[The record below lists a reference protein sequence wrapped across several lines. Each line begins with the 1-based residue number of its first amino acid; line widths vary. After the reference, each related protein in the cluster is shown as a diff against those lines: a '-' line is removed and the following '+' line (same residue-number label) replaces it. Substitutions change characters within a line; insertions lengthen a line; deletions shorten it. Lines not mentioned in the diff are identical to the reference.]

1 MASSEKRVST
11 PSIIGRNPVKLIA
24 TMKKT
29 PLIWLACVGLALGF
43 STTTLAAQDD
53 VVFDGTR
60 DAQDRLRVGLVLGGG
75 GARGGAHIGVL
86 KELEALRI
94 PVDAITGTSMGA
106 IIGGLYASGVTTDE
120 LEDIVATMDWSR
132 GLSNQPNREDLSF
145 RRREDDAEFPVGVEL
160 GFRDGRLQAPQGAV
174 QGHHLDLI
182 LRDLTRH
189 VDQVDNFDDLPI
201 PFRAIASD
209 VGSGDMYVMGS
220 GDLALA
226 IRASMSV
233 PAAFD
238 PVMIDDRLL
247 VDGGLVGNLPVSVIQ
262 DMDVDVV
269 IAVNVEFP
277 LYPKEQLDS
286 VLTITEQMFT
296 ILIRTETLRQIE
308 NLGEDDVLIE
318 PDIGLFAST
327 DFGNIADTIEPGAIA
342 TREQSDK
349 LDRLTMTEEA
359 YAAWQLG
366 RAKPDPIGGDLA
378 FVRVT
383 NDSRISDDT
392 LLSMLTVQP
401 GDNIDTR
408 VLTYE
413 ADRLF
418 GLQLFEK
425 VGYKLVD
432 EGDGVGV
439 EFTAT
444 EKTWGPT
451 YLRFGVSLQDN
462 IEGDTR
468 FNVRSR
474 ITRPAINRFGGE
486 WRSDLQLGTDPRLFT
501 ELYQPMSETSRLF
514 VSPALEFRTENFN
527 AFVDGDAVSR
537 LRLSEFTASFDVG
550 TRVSDFAEFRVGLY
564 RGDGEADIKIGA
576 TGLEIPD
583 FQSGGLRASLRFD
596 TADDPFWPRH
606 GVLGELRYQA
616 ARESL
621 GDDADVDTASARF
634 DIARSRGKDTIVLGG
649 AYATTLDG
657 DGGPTDNFTLG
668 GLLRLSGLEQGQ
680 VSGKHLALLRAI
692 YYRRVSEAAGG
703 LFEMPVYIGASLE
716 AGNTW
721 QDRDD
726 IKFDNALINGSLFGG
741 LDTFIGPLYLAVALG
756 EGGETSFYL
765 SVGSL
770 PF

>member
-1 MASSEKRVST
+1 MT
-11 PSIIGRNPVKLIA
+11 
-24 TMKKT
+24 KT
-29 PLIWLACVGLALGF
+29 LYPWLASVWLAIGF
-43 STTTLAAQDD
+43 STTALAAQEDAARDD
-53 VVFDGTR
+53 PGT
-60 DAQDRLRVGLVLGGG
+60 AQERLRVGLVLGGG

-106 IIGGLYASGVTTDE
+106 IIGGLYASGVTTGE
-120 LEDIVATMDWSR
+120 LEEIVATMNWSR
-132 GLSNQPNREDLSF
+132 GLSNEPNRDDLSF
-145 RRREDDAEFPVGVEL
+145 RRREDDTEFPVGVEL
-160 GFRDGRLQAPQGAV
+160 GFRDGELQAPQGAV

-189 VDQVDNFDDLPI
+189 VDQVDDFDDLPI

-209 VGSGDMYVMGS
+209 VGSGEMYVMSS

-247 VDGGLVGNLPVSVIQ
+247 VDGGLVGNLPVDVVRG
-262 DMDVDVV
+262 MDVDVV

-296 ILIRTETLRQIE
+296 ILIRTETQRQIE
-308 NLGEDDVLIE
+308 TLGENDVLIE

-327 DFGNIADTIEPGAIA
+327 DFGNIADTIEPGAAA
-342 TREQSDK
+342 TRKQSNK
-349 LDRLTMTEEA
+349 LDRLTVTEET
-359 YAAWQLG
+359 YTAWQLG
-366 RAKPDPIGGDLA
+366 RAKPDPIGGDLK
-378 FVRVT
+378 FVRVK

-392 LLSMLTVQP
+392 LLSLLTIKP
-401 GDNIDTR
+401 GDSIDTS
-408 VLTYE
+408 VLAYE
-413 ADRLF
+413 ADQLF

-432 EGDGVGV
+432 EGDGAGV

-444 EKTWGPT
+444 EKDWGPT
-451 YLRFGVSLQDN
+451 YLRFGVSLEDN

-468 FNVRSR
+468 FNVRTR

-514 VSPALEFRTENFN
+514 VSPALEFRTQNFN
-527 AFVDGDAVSR
+527 AFVDGDALSR
-537 LRLSEFTASFDVG
+537 LRLSELTASFDVG
-550 TRVSDFAEFRVGLY
+550 TRISDFAEFRVGLY
-564 RGDGEADIKIGA
+564 RGNGEADIKVGEPGIG
-576 TGLEIPD
+576 IPD
-583 FQSGGLRASLRFD
+583 FQSGGLRAALRID
-596 TADDPFWPRH
+596 TVDDPFWPRE
-606 GVLGELRYQA
+606 GVLGEFRYQA
-616 ARESL
+616 ARESV
-621 GDDADVDTASARF
+621 GDDADVDTASAHF
-634 DIARSRGKDTIVLGG
+634 DIVRSRGKNTIAVGG

-657 DGGPTDNFTLG
+657 DGGPRDNFPLG

-680 VSGKHLALLRAI
+680 VSGKHLALARAL

-703 LFEMPVYIGASLE
+703 LFEVPVYLGASLE
-716 AGNTW
+716 IGNTW
-721 QDRDD
+721 QNRDD
-726 IKFDNALINGSLFGG
+726 IKLDNALINGSLFSG
-741 LDTFIGPLYLAVALG
+741 LDTFIGPVYLAVGFG
-756 EGGETSFYL
+756 EGGETSYYL